1 MREDLAPFPGQP
13 IVATTALAGSLHP
26 TPFEPAPLLQAIK
39 QGIQSGRAEAQFAT
53 GSGFDQLANLV
64 AVALPGLDQGQDE
77 ELGAAL
83 LQLAVGRHI
92 SHSDIL
98 TSDNKTSIPCSGFTA
113 PAIYAFPVFRP
124 LLLAS
129 VLCAIAVPLPAAQ
142 NKTLRVLFI
151 GNSLTYANELPAMV
165 REIARA
171 AGGVRIDVASVAKP
185 DFGLAEHWLDGE
197 ASKVIAR
204 GRWDVVVLQQ
214 GPSSQP
220 DSRVILR
227 DYVKR
232 YDEQIRKVG
241 ARTALYSVWPSRARS
256 KDFDGV
262 SESYEIAAKDVGAL
276 LMPAGEAWRAAWRRD
291 PALPLYDRDG
301 FHPSQL
307 GSCLAALVVFKAIA
321 QSVSGAGRIDDRGFP
336 PCVPR
341 DTQNAADVRTLL
353 RMAAAEAVKEQP

>member
-1 MREDLAPFPGQP
+1 VWRRGLLVLSLA
-13 IVATTALAGSLHP
+13 IA
-26 TPFEPAPLLQAIK
+26 
-39 QGIQSGRAEAQFAT
+39 AT
-53 GSGFDQLANLV
+53 GA
-64 AVALPGLDQGQDE
+64 
-77 ELGAAL
+77 
-83 LQLAVGRHI
+83 
-92 SHSDIL
+92 
-98 TSDNKTSIPCSGFTA
+98 
-113 PAIYAFPVFRP
+113 
-124 LLLAS
+124 
-129 VLCAIAVPLPAAQ
+129 PAAQ

-171 AGGVRIDVASVAKP
+171 AGGVRIDVFNVAKP
-185 DFGLAEHWLDGE
+185 DFGLVEHWQDGD
-197 ASKVIAR
+197 ASKAIAR
-204 GRWDVVVLQQ
+204 GRWDLVVLQQ

-256 KDFDGV
+256 RDFDGV
-262 SESYEIAAKDVGAL
+262 SESYALAAKDVGAL

-307 GSCLAALVVFKAIA
+307 GSCLAALVVYKAIA
-321 QSVSGAGRIDDRGFP
+321 QSVSNTGRMEDRGFP
-336 PCVPR
+336 PCMPR
-341 DTQNAADVRTLL
+341 DMPNAADVRTLL
-353 RMAAAEAVKEQP
+353 RAAASEAMKEQP